1 MRVLD
6 ISREFYKEFGLPM
19 LEREFSDKIDRMAIG
34 LVGHGSESFGYDDE
48 ISRDHDIEPGFCI
61 WLTDEDER
69 EFGFK
74 LFRAYSKLPKEYM
87 GLKCAVKSALG
98 SGIRG
103 VHTISGFYSQYTGR
117 AGAPQSWRDWL
128 YTPSYYLAE
137 ATNGEIFYD
146 GLGEFSK
153 IREDIKYGMPEDVRL
168 KKIASC
174 ALKMAQSGQYN
185 FKRCISHGEEGAA
198 RLALDEF
205 ARRCAEIVFLIEKRH
220 MPYYKWVFRSMK
232 ELPTLGGLSEK
243 LEDLLLIPQ
252 DETLKIELAIEELS
266 SIVIANLRTQ
276 KITDATCD
284 YLENHAYS
292 INDKI
297 IDPEIRNLHVLLQ

>member
-48 ISRDHDIEPGFCI
+48 ISRDHDIDPGFCI

-87 GLKCAVKSALG
+87 GLKCADKSALG

-153 IREDIKYGMPEDVRL
+153 IREEIKNGMPEDVRIKRMAANL
-168 KKIASC
+168 AG
-174 ALKMAQSGQYN
+174 MAQSGQYN
-185 FKRCISHGEEGAA
+185 YARTLLHGEEGAA
-198 RLALDEF
+198 VMALCRFVNYACSFIYLANGRYCPF
-205 ARRCAEIVFLIEKRH
+205 
-220 MPYYKWVFRSMK
+220 YKWMIK
-232 ELPTLGGLSEK
+232 YK
-243 LEDLLLIPQ
+243 Y
-252 DETLKIELAIEELS
+252 LKIKE
-266 SIVIANLRTQ
+266 
-276 KITDATCD
+276 
-284 YLENHAYS
+284 
-292 INDKI
+292 
-297 IDPEIRNLHVLLQ
+297 